1 MHSIPETPTPNL
13 ENPMV
18 DKPSGKHPV
27 RSFMMEILQTL
38 LLAAALYFAIDALVA
53 RVRVENVSMK
63 PTLVPDEFLLVSKL
77 AYRLGKPDYGDIV
90 VFHFPGNPSEDYIKR
105 VIGLPGDV
113 VRVESGIVY
122 VNDFPLME
130 PYLAESP
137 DYGGTW
143 SVPDDSIFVLGDNRN
158 QSSDSHAWGFVPKSY
173 LVGKAFA
180 IYWPFDVA
188 RILNNPHIVNAANQ

>member
-1 MHSIPETPTPNL
+1 MNSFPETPNPDL
-13 ENPMV
+13 E
-18 DKPSGKHPV
+18 KPSVKHPV
-27 RSFMMEILQTL
+27 RSFIWEIMQTL

-113 VRVESGIVY
+113 VRVESGTVY
-122 VNDFPLME
+122 VNDFPLTE
-130 PYLAESP
+130 SYLAESP

-143 SVPDDSIFVLGDNRN
+143 TVPDDSIFVLGDNRN
-158 QSSDSHAWGFVPKSY
+158 QSSDSHAWGFVPQSY

-180 IYWPFDVA
+180 IYWPFNVA
-188 RILNNPHIVNAANQ
+188 RILNDPHIVNAANR